1 MENQPRRIVVA
12 PPKNWEHLSEEE
24 KSAWAQ
30 AVIDRVRPKDDP
42 QPRNETDASS
52 AGRSLDYLAE
62 DRMDG

>member
-1 MENQPRRIVVA
+1 VA